1 MLAIYRFKRMDEHR
15 SGRELVAMRKIAV
28 FDFDDTLV
36 HGDSLWP
43 FLLKLVGAPRV
54 VWAMGWALVLTKTPA
69 MESGFDRRGMVKANF
84 LRALLAGRSLSSLQE
99 SLAALKSWPRWRQD
113 IVAKL
118 HEHKAAGCHIVI
130 ASGGL
135 DIYLPV
141 LLKDIPYDALIC
153 TRMVVEDGVLTGAM
167 ADGNCVR
174 AEKARRIADY
184 LAAHGSF
191 TESWGYGNAPH
202 DEPMLA
208 LLQHKTII

>member
-1 MLAIYRFKRMDEHR
+1 MEP
-15 SGRELVAMRKIAV
+15 LVMRKIAV

-43 FLLKLVGAPRV
+43 FLLKLAGTVRV
-54 VWAMGWALVLTKTPA
+54 VWAMGWALATTKTPEA
-69 MESGFDRRGMVKANF
+69 ESGFDRRGMVKANF
-84 LRALLAGRSLSSLQE
+84 LRALLAGRSLASLQE
-99 SLAALKSWPRWRQD
+99 SLAALQSWSQWRQD

-135 DIYLPV
+135 DIYLPT
-141 LLKDIPYDALIC
+141 LLQGLPYDTLIC

-167 ADGNCVR
+167 AGGNCVR

-184 LAAHGSF
+184 LAAHGPF
-191 TESWGYGNAPH
+191 MESWGYGNAPH